1 MKHCKDF
8 SFWMWPFFLK
18 SLLNLMG
25 ILVAYNTA
33 YVLWGFW
40 FFGPQGMWDPSSPK
54 RD

>member
-25 ILVAYNTA
+25 ILVGYNTA

-40 FFGPQGMWDPSSPK
+40 CFEPQGMWDPSFSK